1 MSDDD
6 EASLESS
13 GSYVTND
20 TTTVASSS
28 SNQGKGKGKGKGSS
42 GSKNRPEYAALFAD
56 DDDDGDD
63 FYEATAVSTFLLA
76 WILFC

>member
-56 DDDDGDD
+56 DDDEGDD
-63 FYEATAVSTFLLA
+63 FIFAKPQPLG
-76 WILFC
+76 

>member
-28 SNQGKGKGKGKGSS
+28 SNQGKGKGKGSS

-56 DDDDGDD
+56 DDDEGDD
-63 FYEATAVSTFLLA
+63 FIFAKPQPLG
-76 WILFC
+76 

>member
-1 MSDDD
+1 MPDDD

-56 DDDDGDD
+56 DDDEGDD
-63 FYEATAVSTFLLA
+63 FIFAKPQPLG
-76 WILFC
+76 

>member
-1 MSDDD
+1 MPDDD

-28 SNQGKGKGKGKGSS
+28 SNQGKGKGKGSS

-56 DDDDGDD
+56 DDDEGDD
-63 FYEATAVSTFLLA
+63 FIFAKPQPLG
-76 WILFC
+76 